1 MSTLAQSSI
10 VIRMKRVFSDKS
22 KTQTDVCLEHQNIQK
37 FQTIMKQNNKLLHD
51 MCGVG
56 E

>member
-22 KTQTDVCLEHQNIQK
+22 KIQTDVCLGASEHTKIS
-37 FQTIMKQNNKLLHD
+37 NNH
-51 MCGVG
+51 
-56 E
+56 EAE